1 MAVSNA
7 HLSLSSFLL
16 SGCLSLLAV
25 VSLLADEEAVQLV
38 RAYTPV
44 LLLGNYVL
52 VNLYLRLV
60 HQGYH
65 YQIAV
70 RATFLGTVFSTG
82 CLISVFA
89 PLSWR
94 PLGLYMITMAI
105 FHYSEFLVTALVNA
119 RTLSL
124 DSFLLNH
131 SKEYGIAALASWIEF
146 FLERWLLPELKEF
159 WPVVLIGVMMCAAGE
174 VLRKAAMMTAKT
186 NFNHIVQSVREDG
199 HQLVTNGVYAICRHP
214 SYVGWFVWS
223 VGTQL
228 MLCNPVCLLAYTLA
242 SWKFFQTRV
251 LVEEVSLLNFFG
263 DQYYQYQQK
272 VPTGLPFIK
281 GYM

>member
-1 MAVSNA
+1 MTVSNA
-7 HLSLSSFLL
+7 HLSLTSFLL

-25 VSLLADEEAVQLV
+25 VSLLIDEETVGLV
-38 RAYTPV
+38 REYTPV
-44 LLLGNYVL
+44 LILANYVL
-52 VNLYLRLV
+52 VNLYYKLFY
-60 HQGYH
+60 QGYH

-89 PLSWR
+89 SLSWM
-94 PLGLYMITMAI
+94 PLGLYMIIMAI
-105 FHYSEFLVTALVNA
+105 FHFSEFLVTALVNA

-146 FLERWLLPELKEF
+146 FLERWLLPEMKELWLF
-159 WPVVLIGVMMCAAGE
+159 LLVGVVFCTAGE

-199 HQLVTNGVYAICRHP
+199 HQLVTHGVYGLCRHP
-214 SYVGWFVWS
+214 SYVGWFIWS
-223 VGTQL
+223 IGTQL
-228 MLCNPVCLLAYTLA
+228 VLLNPLCLLAYTMA

-251 LVEEVSLLNFFG
+251 LIEEVSLLNFFG
-263 DQYYQYQQK
+263 DQYYEYQQK